1 MQMQRGCVKS
11 VVQADTNAVD
21 AQIDRFRNP
30 GNDVEQL
37 RATSMKG
44 SMRRAISHCAGMGG
58 Y

>member
-37 RATSMKG
+37 RATGVDME
-44 SMRRAISHCAGMGG
+44 ISQPGRPLRK
-58 Y
+58 

>member
-11 VVQADTNAVD
+11 VVQADAVD

-37 RATSMKG
+37 RATEVD
-44 SMRRAISHCAGMGG
+44 REISQPGRPLRK
-58 Y
+58 